1 MQRIKQTLARW
12 TKSSKYQPP
21 GARSEQTKKSMS
33 SGRLDS
39 TTTSSTQLDDAPEPL
54 ARLDLSGNDAPL
66 GACILYDGVDGN
78 IGAVDID
85 IVFVHDLHGHR
96 ENSWTKSDVCWPKDL
111 LSGDIPG
118 IRVIS
123 WGWDLGA
130 TSEPAL
136 AKVADESS
144 IADRM
149 LEDLVKLRRGV
160 LETRSIIFIAHGYG
174 GIVVKEAISTAA
186 ISRIYGNGAHTGVA
200 TIYAHLIG
208 IMFLGT
214 VHLAIPGQS
223 IGQTLAEVSRL
234 NPHHENSTLSSF
246 MEAQSD
252 FFEKVVTD
260 FNLFTRDVQIVCILE
275 DRPTPSG
282 QMVSKE
288 AATHEEGP
296 SVTIDTIRA
305 DHFDIA
311 RFSRRSDSGYF
322 QILGHLSRMIQGPS
336 SSDAAEVKEQRCQ
349 DILDLLYFEGMFEK
363 EHTIDMENEYQSIS
377 SQTLSAKAPGEID
390 STFHR
395 WSNSNQPLM
404 WVSGRQGCGKSTLM
418 KYAFYHDAGTQSGL
432 ERWADGGRALKV
444 IVCLF
449 EDGSQLQKT
458 HEGILRSTLYQ
469 ILIQRKDLISAAFP
483 AMFRGSSPPTASLNT
498 IVNLTQALWG
508 VFAHESHRLRLA
520 VFIDGLDSYRQKEGQ
535 PETPEEKALADDQ
548 STNSDEDNRQ
558 VSVAERAWI
567 DHGYREITQLVKSM
581 ADQERIK
588 LCVSSRE
595 LPIFSEAFE
604 SVPRLHIQDQYEEAI
619 VKYCA
624 GRLDEDNVSNIADAN
639 PLCHEVAQK
648 SRGDIVW
655 ARLAMDVLLE
665 RSLKTLRSTLQ
676 ALPERVGGPNGL
688 YMYMLQGRG
697 PKQQRGAAYV
707 FQFMARAS
715 KTSLLPLS
723 LLNLAFALEGYR
735 DEEGGLRALDQKDVD
750 LTQKELQGLGDQMA
764 HRIETCCVQLVGIEG
779 STLEPGQRVVFVHPA
794 AKDFATRRDVC
805 DKLFGDAPGE
815 FPDLID
821 VDLSLLSSHI
831 RLVQCF
837 QPGVLRPFMQTVSY
851 NRPQVCPE
859 AWILIIGALRCAARV
874 ESELRGGLGDD
885 DGRKRTYVTLL
896 NHLDSTCQRLWAESL
911 KRHQPISGDDE
922 EWKRD
927 LPGLC
932 HHHWAGFEPMER
944 GKSPKRTSFL
954 TLAIQANLVLYV
966 SHALEPLSRGQPSS
980 TGKSPQLLLEELLRA
995 AVVPAGPS
1003 TSDAIPASQ
1012 ALVDDYRAPHTDF
1025 PATALAEAVL
1035 QHGRATAL
1043 LDLRSPAGARI
1054 WAGLI
1059 RARRHCFASR
1069 PGQARRTM
1077 ARLLAGG
1084 PDCNAALRRNQERW
1098 AAGVRALLAA
1108 GADAQMPI
1116 EEDGGG
1122 GGAGSA
1128 HHNKDGGHK
1137 RAEAKTAAVLIRETL
1152 VAEAHFAEQLKE
1164 IEELVMMSRQGG

>member
-39 TTTSSTQLDDAPEPL
+39 TPTSSSQLDDAPESL

-66 GACILYDGVDGN
+66 GACILYDGVDGSV
-78 IGAVDID
+78 GAVDID

-96 ENSWTKSDVCWPKDL
+96 EDSWTKSDVCWPKDL

-149 LEDLVKLRRGV
+149 LEELVKLRRGE

-214 VHLAIPGQS
+214 VHLAIPGQN

-234 NPHHENSTLSSF
+234 NPRHENSTLSSF

-349 DILDLLYFEGMFEK
+349 EILDLLYFEGMFEK
-363 EHTIDMENEYQSIS
+363 EHTIDIENEYQSIS
-377 SQTLSAKAPGEID
+377 SQTLSAKAPGELD

-395 WSNSNQPLM
+395 WSSSNQPLM

-432 ERWADGGRALKV
+432 ERWADGG
-444 IVCLF
+444 
-449 EDGSQLQKT
+449 
-458 HEGILRSTLYQ
+458 
-469 ILIQRKDLISAAFP
+469 P
-483 AMFRGSSPPTASLNT
+483 AKNPRGHPS
-498 IVNLTQALWG
+498 VNLVPNSDSEEGLDLGSVPGHVPGLVASYSVSQHYCQSDAGPVG

-535 PETPEEKALADDQ
+535 PEAPEEKALADDQ

-558 VSVAERAWI
+558 VSAADRAWI

-794 AKDFATRRDVC
+794 AKDFATRRDN
-805 DKLFGDAPGE
+805 
-815 FPDLID
+815 
-821 VDLSLLSSHI
+821 
-831 RLVQCF
+831 
-837 QPGVLRPFMQTVSY
+837 LRNAAEPSRFHM
-851 NRPQVCPE
+851 PE
-859 AWILIIGALRCAARV
+859 IVGRVIEAASAHLWRR
-874 ESELRGGLGDD
+874 RGME
-885 DGRKRTYVTLL
+885 K
-896 NHLDSTCQRLWAESL
+896 
-911 KRHQPISGDDE
+911 
-922 EWKRD
+922 D

-1035 QHGRATAL
+1035 QYGRATAL
-1043 LDLRSPAGARI
+1043 LDLRSPAGAKI

-1069 PGQARRTM
+1069 PGQARQTM

-1084 PDCNAALRRNQERW
+1084 PDRNAALRHNQERW
-1098 AAGVRALLAA
+1098 AAGGA
-1108 GADAQMPI
+1108 GAA
-1116 EEDGGG
+1116 GGG
-1122 GGAGSA
+1122 GG
-1128 HHNKDGGHK
+1128 
-1137 RAEAKTAAVLIRETL
+1137 RADARRRGWCGLGAP
-1152 VAEAHFAEQLKE
+1152 
-1164 IEELVMMSRQGG
+1164 